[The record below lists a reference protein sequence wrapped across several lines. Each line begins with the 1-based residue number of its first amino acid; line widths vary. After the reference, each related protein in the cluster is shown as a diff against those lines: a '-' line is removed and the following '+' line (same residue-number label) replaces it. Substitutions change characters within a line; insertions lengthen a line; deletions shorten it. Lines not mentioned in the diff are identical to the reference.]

1 MISCGVKF
9 FTRVAHAL
17 FVILVLYM
25 MLPAFAFAE
34 QSEEEKNF
42 LLMYF
47 KEEELQVVSST
58 RSLKSISRVAEN
70 MTVVTAQ
77 DIERMNAHSLA
88 EVLNTV
94 NGVQVWFSPTT
105 PGNTASV
112 MIEGSDQRHVT
123 LLIDGI
129 AQNNLGSN
137 FTDFGIIP
145 VQMIEKIEIVQ
156 GPASSVWGSALGGVI
171 NVITKNP
178 VDSGLH
184 GMTSVSYGTRST
196 EDYRAEINGK
206 KGDIGLYLSAGGV
219 HSDGLRFGTQV
230 LNNNIYAKLTYD
242 ISPSTDIRSSL
253 FYLTSHR
260 DRGDFR
266 DFDEIDK
273 DRTEQYFGT
282 ISLTSRLTQNLVLD
296 VSAYAQRQRIRIDGD
311 VISTGDF
318 LFSTLSDDRR
328 YGGSA
333 KLAWKLENNTVVLG
347 SDYSSG
353 TEKSDNLLDGKQ
365 NLTKWAL
372 FANDTITIGDF
383 AVTPGARYE
392 HTNTNGDF
400 WSPSLGATYMLT
412 KKTILRATVTRGFN
426 IPALGDTFGSGG
438 GAYPNPNLEVEK
450 VMSYQVGAE
459 TGELK
464 YVWVKI
470 SLFRH
475 DLKDVLA
482 SIDSDGDGLVDKTVN
497 QGRQRRQGF
506 ETEIRTLPVYN
517 TTFSVGT
524 TYISAKD
531 RDTNEVLLTIPQ
543 YTYDIGLS
551 YDDNKSLRAQ
561 LKGRYVWW
569 NTGDLYNSKYSN
581 FNLDLNLIKTIYKH
595 NDQKLEAFITAH
607 NLLNA
612 NQYVI
617 DWYRNAGRWAEV
629 GARYKF

>member
-1 MISCGVKF
+1 MISCGGKF
-9 FTRVAHAL
+9 FVRAAHAA
-17 FVILVLYM
+17 FVIMGLYM

-47 KEEELQVVSST
+47 KEEEIQVVSST

-70 MTVVTAQ
+70 ISVVTAA

-105 PGNTASV
+105 PGNFASV
-112 MIEGSDQRHVT
+112 MIQGSDQRHVT

-145 VQMIEKIEIVQ
+145 VQMIEKIEIVK
-156 GPASSVWGSALGGVI
+156 GPASSVWGSALGGII

-184 GMTSVSYGTRST
+184 GMTSVSYGTKNT
-196 EDYRAEINGK
+196 EDYRAEISGK
-206 KGDIGLYLSAGGV
+206 KGDFGLYLSAGGI

-253 FYLTSHR
+253 FYLKSQR

-266 DFDEIDK
+266 VFDEMDN

-282 ISLTSRLTQNLVLD
+282 VSLTSRLTRDLTLD
-296 VSAYAQRQRIRIDGD
+296 ASAYAQRQRLRISGD

-318 LFSTLSDDRR
+318 LFSGVSDDRR
-328 YGGSA
+328 YGGTA
-333 KLAWKLENNTVVLG
+333 KLVWKLENQTVVIG
-347 SDYSSG
+347 SDYNYG
-353 TEKSDNLLDGKQ
+353 TEKADSLLDGKQ
-365 NLTKWAL
+365 NLTKWAF
-372 FANDTITIGDF
+372 FANDTVSIGDF
-383 AVTPGARYE
+383 AVTPGLRYE
-392 HTNTNGDF
+392 NTNLNGSF
-400 WSPSLGATYMLT
+400 TSPSLGATYLVT
-412 KKTILRATVTRGFN
+412 KKTILRATIAKGFN
-426 IPALGDTFGSGG
+426 IPALDDTFQSGG
-438 GAYPNPNLEVEK
+438 GGFANPDLKVEK

-464 YVWVKI
+464 YVWIKG

-475 DLKDVLA
+475 ELNDVLVG
-482 SIDSDGDGLVDKTVN
+482 IDTNGDGFTDKTVN
-497 QGRQRRQGF
+497 QGKQRRQGF
-506 ETEIRTLPVYN
+506 EVEMRTMPVYN
-517 TTFSVGT
+517 TTLSAGT

-531 RDTNEVLLTIPQ
+531 RDTNEVLLQIPQ

-551 YDDNKSLRAQ
+551 YDDSKSLKAQ
-561 LKGRYVWW
+561 LKGRYIWW
-569 NTGDLYNSKYSN
+569 NTGDFHNSKYSN
-581 FNLDLNLIKTIYKH
+581 FNFDLNIAKTIYK
-595 NDQKLEAFITAH
+595 NKDQKLEAFMTAH

-612 NQYVI
+612 NQYMI

-629 GARYKF
+629 GVRYKF

>member
-1 MISCGVKF
+1 MISWGGKF
-9 FTRVAHAL
+9 FVRAAHAA
-17 FVILVLYM
+17 FGILVLYM
-25 MLPAFAFAE
+25 MLPALAFAE

-70 MTVVTAQ
+70 MSVVTAA

-88 EVLNTV
+88 EVLNTI
-94 NGVQVWFSPTT
+94 NGVQVWFGPTT
-105 PGNTASV
+105 PGNDATTF
-112 MIEGSDQRHVT
+112 IQGSDQRHVAI
-123 LLIDGI
+123 LIDGI
-129 AQNNLGSN
+129 IQTFLFSN
-137 FTDFGIIP
+137 QHDIGIIP
-145 VQMIEKIEIVQ
+145 VQMIEKIEIVK
-156 GPASSVWGSALGGVI
+156 GPASSAWGSALGGVI

-184 GMTSVSYGTRST
+184 GMASVSYGTRNT
-196 EDYRAEINGK
+196 EDYRAEISGK
-206 KGDIGLYLSAGGV
+206 KGDLGLYLTAGGI
-219 HSDGLRFGTQV
+219 HSDGLRFGSAV
-230 LNNNIYAKLTYD
+230 LNNNIFGKLTYA
-242 ISPSTDIRSSL
+242 ISPSTDISSSL
-253 FYLTSHR
+253 FYLKGRR

-266 DFDEIDK
+266 ESDEK
-273 DRTEQYFGT
+273 DNDRAEQYFGT
-282 ISLTSRLTQNLVLD
+282 VSLTSRLTRNLVLD
-296 VSAYAQRQRIRIDGD
+296 VSAYAQRQRSRYFE
-311 VISTGDF
+311 DF
-318 LFSTLSDDRR
+318 AGVDTLSFFTDDRR
-328 YGGSA
+328 NGGSA
-333 KLAWKLENNTVVLG
+333 KLVWKSESNTVVFG
-347 SDYSSG
+347 SDYNNG
-353 TEKSDNLLDGKQ
+353 TDKSDILLDGKQ
-365 NLTKWAL
+365 NLTRWAL

-400 WSPSLGATYMLT
+400 VSPSLGATYMLAR
-412 KKTILRATVTRGFN
+412 KTILRATVARGFN

-438 GAYPNPNLEVEK
+438 GALPNPNLEVEK

-506 ETEIRTLPVYN
+506 EAEVKTVSVYN
-517 TTFSVGT
+517 TTLSGGT

-543 YTYDIGLS
+543 YTYDIGIS

-561 LKGRYVWW
+561 LKGRYIWW
-569 NTGDLYNSKYSN
+569 NTGDYHNSKYSN
-581 FNLDLNLIKTIYKH
+581 FNLDLNIIKTIYKH
-595 NDQKLEAFITAH
+595 KDQKLEAFMTAH

-612 NQYVI
+612 NQYMV
-617 DWYRNAGRWAEV
+617 DWYRNAGLWAEV
-629 GARYKF
+629 GVRYKF

>member
-1 MISCGVKF
+1 MSCGGKF
-9 FTRVAHAL
+9 FVRAAHAA
-17 FVILVLYM
+17 FGILVLYM

-58 RSLKSISRVAEN
+58 RSLQSISRVAEN
-70 MTVVTAQ
+70 ISVVTAA

-94 NGVQVWFSPTT
+94 NGVQVQFAPTT
-105 PGNTASV
+105 PGNDATV
-112 MIEGSDQRHVT
+112 FIQGSEQRHVT
-123 LLIDGI
+123 ILIDGI
-129 AQNNLGSN
+129 MQNYLFSN
-137 FTDFGIIP
+137 QQDIGIIP
-145 VQMIEKIEIVQ
+145 VQMIERIEIIK
-156 GPASSVWGSALGGVI
+156 GPASSAWGSALGGVI

-184 GMTSVSYGTRST
+184 GKASVSYGTRNT
-196 EDYRAEINGK
+196 EDYRAEISGKNG
-206 KGDIGLYLSAGGV
+206 DLGLYLTAGGI
-219 HSDGLRFGTQV
+219 HSDGLRLGTAV
-230 LNNNIYAKLTYD
+230 LNSNIFGKLTYA
-242 ISPSTDIRSSL
+242 ISPSTYISSSI
-253 FYLTSHR
+253 FYLNGHR

-266 DFDEIDK
+266 EFDEK
-273 DRTEQYFGT
+273 DNDRVEQYFGT
-282 ISLTSRLTQNLVLD
+282 VTLTSRLTNNLVLD
-296 VSAYAQRQRIRIDGD
+296 VSAYSQRQRSRYFEDFAD
-311 VISTGDF
+311 VGTISSFT
-318 LFSTLSDDRR
+318 DDRR
-328 YGGSA
+328 DGGSA
-333 KLAWKLENNTVVLG
+333 KLVWKFESNIVVLG
-347 SDYSSG
+347 SDYNKG
-353 TEKSDNLLDGKQ
+353 TEKSDGLLDGKQ
-365 NLTKWAL
+365 NLTTWAL

-400 WSPSLGATYMLT
+400 VSPSLGATYLLT
-412 KKTILRATVTRGFN
+412 KKTILRASVARGFN
-426 IPALGDTFGSGG
+426 IPALGDTFGSGSG
-438 GAYPNPNLEVEK
+438 GYPNPNLQVEK

-482 SIDSDGDGLVDKTVN
+482 AIDSDGDGLVDKTVN
-497 QGRQRRQGF
+497 EGRQRRQGF
-506 ETEIRTLPVYN
+506 EAEIRTLPIYN
-517 TTFSVGT
+517 TTFSAGT

-531 RDTNEVLLTIPQ
+531 RDTNEVLLAIPQ

-569 NTGDLYNSKYSN
+569 NTGDYHNSKYSN
-581 FNLDLNLIKTIYKH
+581 FNLDLNIIKTLYKH
-595 NDQKLEAFITAH
+595 KDQTLEAFMTAH
-607 NLLNA
+607 NLFNA
-612 NQYVI
+612 NQYMI
-617 DWYRNAGRWAEV
+617 DWYRNAGRWAE
-629 GARYKF
+629 GGLRYKF

>member
-1 MISCGVKF
+1 MISWGGKF
-9 FTRVAHAL
+9 FVRAAHAA
-17 FVILVLYM
+17 FGILVLYM
-25 MLPAFAFAE
+25 MLPALAFAE

-70 MTVVTAQ
+70 MSVVTAA

-88 EVLNTV
+88 EVLNTI
-94 NGVQVWFSPTT
+94 NGVQVWFGPTT
-105 PGNTASV
+105 PGNDATTF
-112 MIEGSDQRHVT
+112 IQGSDQRHVAI
-123 LLIDGI
+123 LIDGI
-129 AQNNLGSN
+129 IQTFLFSN
-137 FTDFGIIP
+137 QHDIGIIP
-145 VQMIEKIEIVQ
+145 VQMIEKIEIVK
-156 GPASSVWGSALGGVI
+156 GPASSAWGSALGGVI

-184 GMTSVSYGTRST
+184 GIASVSYGTRNT
-196 EDYRAEINGK
+196 EDYRAEISGK
-206 KGDIGLYLSAGGV
+206 KGDLGLYLTAGGI
-219 HSDGLRFGTQV
+219 HSDGLRFGSAV
-230 LNNNIYAKLTYD
+230 LNNNIFGKLTYA
-242 ISPSTDIRSSL
+242 ISPSTDISSSL
-253 FYLTSHR
+253 FYLKGRR

-266 DFDEIDK
+266 ESDEK
-273 DRTEQYFGT
+273 DNDRAEQYFGT
-282 ISLTSRLTQNLVLD
+282 VSLTSRLTRNLVLD
-296 VSAYAQRQRIRIDGD
+296 VSAYAQRQRSRYFE
-311 VISTGDF
+311 DF
-318 LFSTLSDDRR
+318 AGVDTLSFFTDDRR
-328 YGGSA
+328 NGGSA
-333 KLAWKLENNTVVLG
+333 KLVWKSESNTVVFG
-347 SDYSSG
+347 SDYNNG
-353 TEKSDNLLDGKQ
+353 TDKSDILLDGKQ
-365 NLTKWAL
+365 NLTRWAL

-400 WSPSLGATYMLT
+400 VSPSLGATYMLAR
-412 KKTILRATVTRGFN
+412 KTILRATVARGFN

-438 GAYPNPNLEVEK
+438 GALPNPNLEVEK

-506 ETEIRTLPVYN
+506 EAEVKTVSVYN
-517 TTFSVGT
+517 TTLSGGT

-543 YTYDIGLS
+543 YTYDIGIS

-561 LKGRYVWW
+561 LKGRYIWW
-569 NTGDLYNSKYSN
+569 NTGDYHNSKYSN
-581 FNLDLNLIKTIYKH
+581 FNLDLNIIKTIYKH
-595 NDQKLEAFITAH
+595 KDQKLEAFMTAH

-612 NQYVI
+612 NQYMV
-617 DWYRNAGRWAEV
+617 DWYRNAGLWAEV
-629 GARYKF
+629 GVRYKF